1 MKYLLTY
8 CGLVDARVSA
18 SEKKLPAHI
27 HSSYQEDMYIKPDAF
42 LFKFLKFE
50 RGFGT

>member
-1 MKYLLTY
+1 MAPLILASFG
-8 CGLVDARVSA
+8 CGRLQCT
-18 SEKKLPAHI
+18 I
-27 HSSYQEDMYIKPDAF
+27 YISYQEDMYIKPDAF